1 MFEQPYLFFSVG
13 HCGPLYNRSNDS
25 LRTDSGN
32 ESSKHVRFFFPSA
45 RDVCIADKVVCWV
58 CLPFVKM
65 VGETFLGH
73 EGINTPS
80 SPHQN
85 IYRLTR
91 NS

>member
-45 RDVCIADKVVCWV
+45 RDVCIADKVVC
-58 CLPFVKM
+58 
-65 VGETFLGH
+65 
-73 EGINTPS
+73 
-80 SPHQN
+80 
-85 IYRLTR
+85 
-91 NS
+91 